1 MAFSLFS
8 LMLKPGQTGTAVWG
22 RGELFSLGVFYA
34 AACKG
39 IGETDLCLVGGRR
52 GVCARLLSLRCCRHG
67 PADTLHERRA
77 FYGEESCASA
87 SGLIWWASDWLW
99 ALWAEHET
107 ALERRGRQWAAVLAW
122 VIVLIGSWT
131 WNRWEAK
138 RGPLPHD
145 ISRTTRADVC
155 VLGVNALFPDN
166 VTHIQD
172 ARRNTLGASPSAKGG
187 RFSLQRR
194 FNCSGGP
201 SGDAR

>member
-1 MAFSLFS
+1 MGRTKGSLRSPPIAALKQFSLLPAWS
-8 LMLKPGQTGTAVWG
+8 
-22 RGELFSLGVFYA
+22 
-34 AACKG
+34 
-39 IGETDLCLVGGRR
+39 GGYPTRK
-52 GVCARLLSLRCCRHG
+52 
-67 PADTLHERRA
+67 RA
-77 FYGEESCASA
+77 FYGEEPCASA

-155 VLGVNALFPDN
+155 VLGANALFPDN
-166 VTHIQD
+166 VTHIQN

>member
-22 RGELFSLGVFYA
+22 RGELFPLGVFYA

-39 IGETDLCLVGGRR
+39 IGETDLCLVGRTKGESALASYRCAEAVFPVAGMVRR
-52 GVCARLLSLRCCRHG
+52 IPYTKGGLSMV
-67 PADTLHERRA
+67 
-77 FYGEESCASA
+77 
-87 SGLIWWASDWLW
+87 
-99 ALWAEHET
+99 
-107 ALERRGRQWAAVLAW
+107 RGRQWAAVLAW

-145 ISRTTRADVC
+145 ISRTTRAGVC
-155 VLGVNALFPDN
+155 VLGANALFPDN
-166 VTHIQD
+166 VTHIQN

-201 SGDAR
+201 LGDAR

>member
-1 MAFSLFS
+1 M
-8 LMLKPGQTGTAVWG
+8 
-22 RGELFSLGVFYA
+22 
-34 AACKG
+34 
-39 IGETDLCLVGGRR
+39 GG
-52 GVCARLLSLRCCRHG
+52 
-67 PADTLHERRA
+67 
-77 FYGEESCASA
+77 
-87 SGLIWWASDWLW
+87 
-99 ALWAEHET
+99 
-107 ALERRGRQWAAVLAW
+107 AVLAW
-122 VIVLIGSWT
+122 VIVLFGSWT

>member
-1 MAFSLFS
+1 M
-8 LMLKPGQTGTAVWG
+8 
-22 RGELFSLGVFYA
+22 
-34 AACKG
+34 
-39 IGETDLCLVGGRR
+39 
-52 GVCARLLSLRCCRHG
+52 
-67 PADTLHERRA
+67 
-77 FYGEESCASA
+77 
-87 SGLIWWASDWLW
+87 
-99 ALWAEHET
+99 
-107 ALERRGRQWAAVLAW
+107 LAW

-155 VLGVNALFPDN
+155 VLGANALFPDN
-166 VTHIQD
+166 VTHIQN

-201 SGDAR
+201 LGDAR